1 MTSVSGPN
9 ETDPDLI
16 IRIAARGDG
25 VTADGRY
32 AALAAPGDFLRAD
45 GRIDAGPH
53 RAEPACRHFPKC
65 GGCQLQHLD
74 DRAYARYL
82 TDRISGALAGQDLAV
97 PEIRVPHL
105 SPPQSRRRAALRAE
119 RRGKQIL
126 IGFNEGG
133 SHRIV
138 DQRECPIL
146 RPELAALISPLRNL
160 LPMLIRDKRAADIRI
175 TLSDQGI
182 DMMLSGVEAEGLE
195 AAEALTDF
203 AKTHGL
209 ARLSLDEGYGPST
222 RWEPDQ
228 VTVTFGGLPVPLP
241 EGAFLQAT
249 FEGEAALIAATAEAI
264 GPARQIVDLFA
275 GLGTLSLPQM
285 ASVHAVEGARD
296 VILSLQSAA
305 NRAKRD
311 VTSEHRDLF
320 RRPLTTAELARFDG
334 AIIDPP
340 RAGAQEQ
347 IAALAASNMSRIAY
361 VSCNPA
367 TFARDAKQ
375 LIAGGYTLDW
385 IQPVGQFRW
394 STHIELAAAFT
405 KQ

>member
-1 MTSVSGPN
+1 
-9 ETDPDLI
+9 
-16 IRIAARGDG
+16 
-25 VTADGRY
+25 
-32 AALAAPGDFLRAD
+32 
-45 GRIDAGPH
+45 
-53 RAEPACRHFPKC
+53 
-65 GGCQLQHLD
+65 
-74 DRAYARYL
+74 
-82 TDRISGALAGQDLAV
+82 
-97 PEIRVPHL
+97 
-105 SPPQSRRRAALRAE
+105 
-119 RRGKQIL
+119 
-126 IGFNEGG
+126 
-133 SHRIV
+133 
-138 DQRECPIL
+138 
-146 RPELAALISPLRNL
+146 
-160 LPMLIRDKRAADIRI
+160 
-175 TLSDQGI
+175 
-182 DMMLSGVEAEGLE
+182 
-195 AAEALTDF
+195 
-203 AKTHGL
+203 
-209 ARLSLDEGYGPST
+209 
-222 RWEPDQ
+222 

-275 GLGTLSLPQM
+275 GLGTLSLPQK